1 MPVPSKSNASG
12 ARVREV
18 IFLGTG
24 TSETVPTITCL
35 LEDSPKCKTCA
46 LAMTVEG
53 KKNLRRNTSMLVR
66 IDHPDG
72 RERNVVIDCGKTFYQ
87 SALDVFVK
95 HNVKTIDAVLITHGH
110 ADAILGL
117 DDLRQWTMYQGV
129 SIPIYADR
137 QALDTISSMFPY
149 LVNTKKATGSGDV
162 SELDFRVI
170 EEPYNAFECQG
181 ISFQP
186 LRVEHGRFS
195 DGRPFYFTG
204 FQFDG
209 ISYVSDCSHIP
220 DETAALMMD
229 SDLLVL
235 DALTWKPYHS
245 HFGFWQALD
254 EVRRLKPRRTL
265 LTGFCHTAEHSEV
278 EEQGRKLR
286 REENIV
292 LSPAFDGMKVVF

>member
-1 MPVPSKSNASG
+1 MVVSSDSDASG

-24 TSETVPTITCL
+24 TSGVIPNITCL

-46 LAMTVEG
+46 LAMTDEG
-53 KKNLRRNTSMLVR
+53 KKNRRLNTSMLVR

-137 QALDTISSMFPY
+137 QAMDTISSTFPY
-149 LVNTKKATGSGDV
+149 LVDTKKATGSGQV

-170 EEPYNAFECQG
+170 EEPYKAFECQG

-204 FQFDG
+204 FRFND
-209 ISYVSDCSHIP
+209 ISYVSDCSRIP

-235 DALTWKPYHS
+235 DALKWKPHPS

-265 LTGFCHTAEHSEV
+265 LTDLCHALEHSEV
-278 EEQGRKLR
+278 EEQGRKLE

-292 LSPAFDGMKVVF
+292 LGPAYDGMKVVF